1 MKVIEINSVC
11 GIRSTGRI
19 CTDIADVMDSVG
31 YECRI
36 AYGRESVPE
45 KYEEKSIRIGNH
57 TNVKWHGLM
66 SRLFGCCGFYSR
78 ISTYLLLRKID
89 QFKPDVVHLH
99 NLHGYYLHIGILFR
113 YLRKKQIPVVWTLHD
128 CWAFTGHCAHFSDI
142 NCEQWKTKCVHC
154 PKTRSYPTCWLRDH
168 VARNFE
174 KKRHLMTQMPN
185 MVLVTPS
192 QWLAGIV
199 KQSFLGKYPVEVIHN
214 GIDLNIFFPV
224 EGDFRKRYQLEN
236 KHIVLGVAAAWG
248 RSKGL
253 YDFIELSHL
262 LPEEYQIVLVGLTKK
277 QITKIPDGILCI
289 ERTNSAKELA
299 VIYSAADVFVN
310 PSRLET
316 MGLVTVEA
324 LACGT
329 PCVVSNATAVPEVID
344 ETCGCIVEAGDV
356 EAICREIQRIVKD
369 NAYSKTACL
378 QRASQYEKKHQFNR
392 YIELYKELQQASSAF
407 VV

>member
-1 MKVIEINSVC
+1 
-11 GIRSTGRI
+11 
-19 CTDIADVMDSVG
+19 
-31 YECRI
+31 
-36 AYGRESVPE
+36 
-45 KYEEKSIRIGNH
+45 
-57 TNVKWHGLM
+57 
-66 SRLFGCCGFYSR
+66 
-78 ISTYLLLRKID
+78 
-89 QFKPDVVHLH
+89 
-99 NLHGYYLHIGILFR
+99 
-113 YLRKKQIPVVWTLHD
+113 
-128 CWAFTGHCAHFSDI
+128 
-142 NCEQWKTKCVHC
+142 
-154 PKTRSYPTCWLRDH
+154 
-168 VARNFE
+168 
-174 KKRHLMTQMPN
+174 
-185 MVLVTPS
+185 VTPS